1 MHVFKPS
8 KFVRTKNVGSGK
20 MLPLKA
26 IPVKTHKI
34 LQLED
39 DLGCLVFYIV
49 IYSMPI
55 PQWDLHLA
63 SRIKVRLAILSTSKK
78 VIDLGYQLHLQLIDP
93 PIAGLQN

>member
-1 MHVFKPS
+1 MYVFKPS

-20 MLPLKA
+20 MLPLNA

-49 IYSMPI
+49 IYSMGIRHRILITCFYPTSELIGSQAKPTI
-55 PQWDLHLA
+55 P
-63 SRIKVRLAILSTSKK
+63 ILSN
-78 VIDLGYQLHLQLIDP
+78 VV
-93 PIAGLQN
+93 

>member
-1 MHVFKPS
+1 MYVFKPS

-49 IYSMPI
+49 IYSMVDT
-55 PQWDLHLA
+55 QKLE
-63 SRIKVRLAILSTSKK
+63 IKGSSGGK
-78 VIDLGYQLHLQLIDP
+78 
-93 PIAGLQN
+93 N

>member
-1 MHVFKPS
+1 MYVFKPS

-20 MLPLKA
+20 MLPLNA

-49 IYSMPI
+49 IYSMDYPVKLLLTVYCTLYSV
-55 PQWDLHLA
+55 QCT
-63 SRIKVRLAILSTSKK
+63 VYSTNHGG
-78 VIDLGYQLHLQLIDP
+78 IYGAAQGGEND
-93 PIAGLQN
+93 

>member
-1 MHVFKPS
+1 MYVFKPS

-49 IYSMPI
+49 IYSMVVVLWQHISLHKYEVNAHSPASCSYALA
-55 PQWDLHLA
+55 LHL
-63 SRIKVRLAILSTSKK
+63 T
-78 VIDLGYQLHLQLIDP
+78 
-93 PIAGLQN
+93 